1 MSARELPPGL
11 PPPPSGAVYLPE
23 PLKGKGPFYGWS
35 LLTEEGR
42 WDEGEWYG
50 TNPDLFYAA
59 PADSEIARLNGYG
72 APADT
77 EKGSEAVAL
86 VRKLAESL
94 KHMTVGTEC
103 FAVHIKAKGDDPI
116 EGHCAHA
123 RLVLTEAEAFLAREG
138 KS

>member
-72 APADT
+72 APAEPAKD
-77 EKGSEAVAL
+77 SEAVAL
-86 VRKLAESL
+86 VRKLVDSLEISMAGESSHHSDSAARKALAE
-94 KHMTVGTEC
+94 
-103 FAVHIKAKGDDPI
+103 AA
-116 EGHCAHA
+116 
-123 RLVLTEAEAFLAREG
+123 AFLAKEA
-138 KS
+138 KK